1 VNEQEIKDKPKDKDL
16 EVTVRTPAGASAQF
30 EFKDNTKVQKA
41 IKIAVD
47 YFVGK
52 GELTD
57 GDYGLALARH
67 GTATE
72 LPDDTRLDDDGVVD
86 GDVLHLIN
94 RAPQVDG

>member
-1 VNEQEIKDKPKDKDL
+1 MEKQDKDNGKDKDL
-16 EVTVRTPAGASAQF
+16 DVTVRTPAGATAPFS
-30 EFKDNTKVQKA
+30 FKDNTKVAKA
-41 IKIAVD
+41 IRVAVGF
-47 YFVGK
+47 FVGR

-57 GDYGLALARH
+57 GDYGLALARQ

-72 LPDDTRLDDDGVVD
+72 LADDSRLDDDGVVD